1 MALESNVK
9 AFQKVIDSKK
19 ILKRNY
25 HMMQLYAPI
34 LSIDAKKTIR
44 ETFKEPDLSF
54 NKTELIKMMMKDGF
68 GEINFIE
75 LFQIFNRISIDNR

>member
-1 MALESNVK
+1 MLR
-9 AFQKVIDSKK
+9 
-19 ILKRNY
+19 RNY

-34 LSIDAKKTIR
+34 LNIEEKKRIR
-44 ETFKEPDLSF
+44 DVIRNPDLSF

-75 LFQIFNRISIDNR
+75 LFQQFNRISLDSR